1 MGKGIIVIGGGGHAK
16 VLISTLME
24 LGIEIKGVYDDDPQK
39 HGKDLLGSKILGPI
53 FMIDSSSRGDA
64 VLGIGDN
71 ITRRAFAERFKHL
84 RWQTVVHPRAFVHRS
99 VTLGEGTVVFAGA
112 VVQPDVAIGRH
123 CIVNTNAAI
132 DHDCVIGDYVH
143 LAPGTCLAG
152 NVSVGEGTF
161 LGTGGVGI
169 IGITIG
175 RWSVLGAGAVATTNI
190 PDNVTAVGVP
200 ARVIK
205 KSV

>member
-1 MGKGIIVIGGGGHAK
+1 MGKRVILIGGGGHAK
-16 VLISTLME
+16 VLMSTLME
-24 LGIEIKGVYDDDPQK
+24 VGIGIGGIYDDDPQK
-39 HGKDLLGSKILGPI
+39 HGKDLLGSRIIGPI
-53 FMIDSSSRGDA
+53 SMIDSSFRGDA
-64 VLGIGDN
+64 VLGVGDN
-71 ITRRAFAERFKHL
+71 ITRRTLADRLNHL
-84 RWQTVVHPRAFVHRS
+84 RWVTVVHPRAFVHRS
-99 VTLGEGTVVFAGA
+99 VTLGEGTVIFAGA
-112 VVQPDVAIGRH
+112 VVQPDVVVGRH

-132 DHDCVIGDYVH
+132 DHDCILGDYVH

-152 NVSVGEGTF
+152 NVSVGEGAV
-161 LGTGGVGI
+161 LGAGGVGI